1 VFVLLHHEAAEAMTP
16 NGTRR
21 RFARLNQD
29 LKGRSL
35 IEAIEEEMQPEE
47 PPLKRARKCLD
58 NGTKP
63 KDDGECLVAL

>member
-35 IEAIEEEMQPEE
+35 LEAIGEEMQVEE
-47 PPLKRARKCLD
+47 PPLKRAPKCLD
-58 NGTKP
+58 NGTKL